1 MSRLLKKVLK
11 EAVKERQCVLGSKK
25 VLDSISRSKLV
36 VISQSAQKEYLQ
48 EIEKNANEAN
58 IPTIKFQ
65 ESSVALGRLCGLQ
78 FRVSA
83 IAVTSITDA
92 NIKSIL
98 SETENE

>member
-1 MSRLLKKVLK
+1 MSRLLKKALK
-11 EAVKERQCVLGSKK
+11 DAIKEGQCVLGARK
-25 VLDSISRSKLV
+25 VLGSLESSKMV
-36 VISQSAQKEYLQ
+36 IISQSAQKHSQ
-48 EIEKNANEAN
+48 EIEKNAKEAG

-65 ESSVALGRLCGLQ
+65 ESSVSLGRLCGLQ

-83 IAVTSITDA
+83 ISITSITDA